1 MYFLLRILGIKL
13 LIKLIRILLVEITT
27 IVSTKS
33 QTPSRNYYCFVLL
46 SRLLALMQ
54 KQQKSIAMGIY
65 CFVIFHLITV
75 CTPFSTSTKSLL
87 LVFVP

>member
-54 KQQKSIAMGIY
+54 KQQQSIAIGIY
-65 CFVIFHLITV
+65 CFVIFHLITD